1 MNTNAIEIMRDI
13 KELRDRWNE
22 TSTENRLN
30 DSQALLQASL
40 EVLAALDAERLVA
53 ANKTMEPAFMW
64 CKASDDPE
72 EWGVYD
78 VDCECEDCVPLYE
91 HPPLA
96 QAVPHD
102 EFFKR
107 PNAIDAIRSK
117 MKGIIGWRE
126 YRNCNEVPIERIE
139 DFAREALA
147 ALDALDAPVK
157 APSREDII
165 QILLATRSSIEEVIA
180 ALDEAEPVKVPCID
194 SEEATLLM
202 GLL

>member
-91 HPPLA
+91 HPPQPQVKLPDGWKVVKNSA
-96 QAVPHD
+96 GYIIRKDLGDGLHKSTGIFPD
-102 EFFKR
+102 E
-107 PNAIDAIRSK
+107 D
-117 MKGIIGWRE
+117 
-126 YRNCNEVPIERIE
+126 
-139 DFAREALA
+139 DFVYEFVFAL
-147 ALDALDAPVK
+147 L
-157 APSREDII
+157 SGNQEG
-165 QILLATRSSIEEVIA
+165 T
-180 ALDEAEPVKVPCID
+180 
-194 SEEATLLM
+194 
-202 GLL
+202 